1 MTARLFLLVVCV
13 SVRAAP
19 PPELASGLEHLKAQ
33 GSYSWEEINAD
44 PGPVAQRFET
54 RRGKVTVVQQ
64 NTSPHVIGSIDRN
77 GDTLIQR
84 DWQDGLRLD
93 TIITASGG
101 VVTKTPD
108 GWMTEQE
115 ILSALAEERLQ
126 AGNGTTPRLAW
137 LRRADRPNLRR
148 PDQELVPMLKSVSE
162 FEAAG
167 ESYVTSSQI
176 PPEVSGTGSAVD
188 ITLTIN
194 LRRGLIRDY
203 EVKIEATRRV
213 SRARV
218 EVPISDQR
226 IVILTYLPI
235 AAIAIPEEAREKL
248 PASVRP

>member
-1 MTARLFLLVVCV
+1 VTARLFLLVVCV

-84 DWQDGLRLD
+84 DWEDGLRLD

-108 GWMTEQE
+108 G
-115 ILSALAEERLQ
+115 
-126 AGNGTTPRLAW
+126 
-137 LRRADRPNLRR
+137 
-148 PDQELVPMLKSVSE
+148 
-162 FEAAG
+162 
-167 ESYVTSSQI
+167 
-176 PPEVSGTGSAVD
+176 
-188 ITLTIN
+188 
-194 LRRGLIRDY
+194 
-203 EVKIEATRRV
+203 
-213 SRARV
+213 
-218 EVPISDQR
+218 
-226 IVILTYLPI
+226 
-235 AAIAIPEEAREKL
+235 
-248 PASVRP
+248 